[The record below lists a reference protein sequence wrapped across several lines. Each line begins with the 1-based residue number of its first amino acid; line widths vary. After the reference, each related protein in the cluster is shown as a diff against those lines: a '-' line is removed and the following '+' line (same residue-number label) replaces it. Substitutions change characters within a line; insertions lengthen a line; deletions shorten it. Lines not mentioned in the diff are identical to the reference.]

1 MEKRLRVGWLMDFY
15 GPLLTEHRQKLLRL
29 YCDEDMSL
37 AEIAEQ
43 EGISRQAVHDALRR
57 GQKQLDEYER
67 VLGLMGRYRSMQA
80 EVDTCRKMLE
90 NIVPTQETEENL
102 KRAKHALERIEG
114 IER

>member
-1 MEKRLRVGWLMDFY
+1 MQKRLKVGWLMDFY
-15 GPLLTEHRQKLLRL
+15 GPLLTQHRQKLLRL

-57 GQKQLDEYER
+57 GEKQLDEYER
-67 VLGLMGRYRSMQA
+67 VLGLMERYRIMQA
-80 EVDTCRKMLE
+80 EVNTCRKMLE
-90 NIVPTQETEENL
+90 SIVPTQGTQENVNC
-102 KRAKHALERIEG
+102 AKHALERIEG